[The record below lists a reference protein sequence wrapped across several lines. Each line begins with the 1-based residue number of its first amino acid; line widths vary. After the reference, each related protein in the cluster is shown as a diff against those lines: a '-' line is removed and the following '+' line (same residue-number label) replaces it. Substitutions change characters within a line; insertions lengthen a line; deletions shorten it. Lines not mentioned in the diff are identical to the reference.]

1 MEGFIKKTLLL
12 TALFAILFTCTFV
25 ALPLN
30 FALGEE
36 SFGSTTLS
44 NDICAFIKD
53 ESVFQSN
60 EDFVVVG
67 NNSNINEK
75 QFRELALSGSAKVYL
90 HYSTKPNVPLQYD
103 ACLIINNF
111 GKS

>member
-1 MEGFIKKTLLL
+1 M
-12 TALFAILFTCTFV
+12 
-25 ALPLN
+25 
-30 FALGEE
+30 
-36 SFGSTTLS
+36 S

-53 ESVFQSN
+53 ESVFQRN